1 MQATRCIPRPDPSPR
16 PLETGHRQ
24 HGSAQIPLLFP
35 TAFAVPVVIPGS
47 EGEGRIGV
55 VTQLGAPELA
65 VDRTRMGLEVVI
77 VLGLSL
83 GQSAVYSVLR
93 IIERLT
99 RNVPLAEQT
108 STLNASITPDR
119 PWLDLTYQL
128 VGITIGLM
136 PVLLA
141 LYLLNLTDP
150 PAGRTIGFDLT
161 KPRFDLGFGALI
173 AVVIGV
179 PGLGLYALARAV
191 GMNTEVQA
199 SGLADHWWTVPV
211 LILSAAQNAL
221 LEEVVV
227 IGYLFTRLRQLAWN
241 AAAIVALSAV
251 IRGSY
256 HLYQGIGGFVGNL
269 IMGVVFGLIYLRWKR
284 VGPLIVAHTLLDIT
298 AFVGY
303 ALLAPRVSWL

>member
-1 MQATRCIPRPDPSPR
+1 M
-16 PLETGHRQ
+16 
-24 HGSAQIPLLFP
+24 
-35 TAFAVPVVIPGS
+35 AVN
-47 EGEGRIGV
+47 
-55 VTQLGAPELA
+55 
-65 VDRTRMGLEVVI
+65 RTRLGLEVAI

-99 RNVPLAEQT
+99 RDVPLAQQT
-108 STLNASITPDR
+108 STLNASVTPDR

-128 VGITIGLM
+128 VGIAFGLM

-141 LYLLNLTDP
+141 LYLLNLTNA

-161 KPRFDLGFGALI
+161 RPRFDLGFGVLI
-173 AVVIGV
+173 ALLIGI
-179 PGLGLYALARAV
+179 PGLGLYALARV
-191 GMNTEVQA
+191 LGINTDVQA
-199 SGLADHWWTVPV
+199 SGLTDTWWTIPV

-241 AAAIVALSAV
+241 AVAIVALSAI

-269 IMGVVFGLIYLRWKR
+269 IMGVIFGLIYLRWKR
-284 VGPLIVAHTLLDIT
+284 VGPLVVAHTVLDIA

-303 ALLAPRVSWL
+303 ALVAPRVNWL

>member
-1 MQATRCIPRPDPSPR
+1 M
-16 PLETGHRQ
+16 
-24 HGSAQIPLLFP
+24 
-35 TAFAVPVVIPGS
+35 
-47 EGEGRIGV
+47 GV

-65 VDRTRMGLEVVI
+65 VDRRRTGLEVVI

-99 RNVPLAEQT
+99 RDVPLAEQT

-128 VGITIGLM
+128 VGIGIGLM

-141 LYLLNLTDP
+141 LYLLSLTDP

-161 KPRFDLGFGALI
+161 RPRFDLGFGFLI
-173 AVVIGV
+173 AVVIGI

-241 AAAIVALSAV
+241 AAAIIALSAV

-269 IMGVVFGLIYLRWKR
+269 IMGVIFGLIYLRWKR
-284 VGPLIVAHTLLDIT
+284 VGPLVVAHTLLDIT

-303 ALLAPRVSWL
+303 ALLAPRVNWL

>member
-1 MQATRCIPRPDPSPR
+1 
-16 PLETGHRQ
+16 
-24 HGSAQIPLLFP
+24 
-35 TAFAVPVVIPGS
+35 
-47 EGEGRIGV
+47 
-55 VTQLGAPELA
+55 VTELGASESA
-65 VDRTRMGLEVVI
+65 VDRTRLGIEVVI

-83 GQSAVYSVLR
+83 GQSAVYAVLR

-99 RNVPLAEQT
+99 REVPLAQQT
-108 STLNASITPDR
+108 STLNPSVTPDR

-128 VGITIGLM
+128 VGIAFGLM

-141 LYLLNLTDP
+141 LYLLNLTNA

-161 KPRFDLGFGALI
+161 RPRFDLGFGALI
-173 AVVIGV
+173 AVVIGI
-179 PGLGLYALARAV
+179 PGLGLYALARAL
-191 GMNTEVQA
+191 GFNTEVQA
-199 SGLADHWWTVPV
+199 SGLGDQWWTIPV

-241 AAAIVALSAV
+241 PAAIIALSAV

-269 IMGVVFGLIYLRWKR
+269 IMGVIFGLIYLRWKR
-284 VGPLIVAHTLLDIT
+284 VGPLVVAHTLLDIA

-303 ALLAPRVSWL
+303 ALVAPYVDWL

>member
-1 MQATRCIPRPDPSPR
+1 M
-16 PLETGHRQ
+16 
-24 HGSAQIPLLFP
+24 
-35 TAFAVPVVIPGS
+35 
-47 EGEGRIGV
+47 GV
-55 VTQLGAPELA
+55 VTQPGATEMTVNRTRLGA
-65 VDRTRMGLEVVI
+65 EVAI

-83 GQSAVYSVLR
+83 GQSAIYSVLR

-99 RNVPLAEQT
+99 REVPLAQQT
-108 STLNASITPDR
+108 STLNASVTPDR

-128 VGITIGLM
+128 VGIAFGLM

-141 LYLLNLTDP
+141 LYLLNLSNA

-161 KPRFDLGFGALI
+161 RPRFDLGFGVLI
-173 AVVIGV
+173 ALLIGV
-179 PGLGLYALARAV
+179 PGLGLYALARV
-191 GMNTEVQA
+191 LGLNTDVQA
-199 SGLADHWWTVPV
+199 SGLTDNWWTIPV

-227 IGYLFTRLRQLAWN
+227 IGYLFTRLSQLGWN
-241 AAAIVALSAV
+241 AIAIVALSAI

-269 IMGVVFGLIYLRWKR
+269 IMGVIFGLIYLRWKR
-284 VGPLIVAHTLLDIT
+284 VGPLVVAHTLLDIA

-303 ALLAPRVSWL
+303 ALIAPHVTWL

>member
-1 MQATRCIPRPDPSPR
+1 MG
-16 PLETGHRQ
+16 L
-24 HGSAQIPLLFP
+24 
-35 TAFAVPVVIPGS
+35 
-47 EGEGRIGV
+47 
-55 VTQLGAPELA
+55 VTQPASEVA
-65 VDRTRMGLEVVI
+65 VNRTRLGFEVAI
-77 VLGLSL
+77 VLGVSL

-99 RNVPLAEQT
+99 RDVPLAQQT
-108 STLNASITPDR
+108 STLNASVTPDR

-128 VGITIGLM
+128 VGIAFGLM

-141 LYLLNLTDP
+141 LYLLNLTNA

-161 KPRFDLGFGALI
+161 RPRFDLGFGVLI
-173 AVVIGV
+173 ALLIGV
-179 PGLGLYALARAV
+179 PGLGLYTLARV
-191 GMNTEVQA
+191 LGLNTDVQA
-199 SGLADHWWTVPV
+199 SGLTDNWWTIPV

-227 IGYLFTRLRQLAWN
+227 IGYLFTRLGQLAWN
-241 AAAIVALSAV
+241 AAAIVALSAI

-269 IMGVVFGLIYLRWKR
+269 IMGVIFGLIYLRWKR
-284 VGPLIVAHTLLDIT
+284 VGPLVVAHTALDIA

-303 ALLAPRVSWL
+303 ALIAPHVTWL

>member
-1 MQATRCIPRPDPSPR
+1 
-16 PLETGHRQ
+16 
-24 HGSAQIPLLFP
+24 
-35 TAFAVPVVIPGS
+35 
-47 EGEGRIGV
+47 
-55 VTQLGAPELA
+55 
-65 VDRTRMGLEVVI
+65 MGLEVVI

-99 RNVPLAEQT
+99 RDVPLAEQT

-128 VGITIGLM
+128 VGIGIGLM

-141 LYLLNLTDP
+141 LYLLSLTDP

-161 KPRFDLGFGALI
+161 RPRFDLGFGFLI
-173 AVVIGV
+173 AVVIGI

-241 AAAIVALSAV
+241 AAAIIALSAV

-269 IMGVVFGLIYLRWKR
+269 IMGVIFGLIYLRWKR
-284 VGPLIVAHTLLDIT
+284 VGPLVVAHTLLDIT

-303 ALLAPRVSWL
+303 ALLAPRVNWL

>member
-1 MQATRCIPRPDPSPR
+1 MG
-16 PLETGHRQ
+16 L
-24 HGSAQIPLLFP
+24 
-35 TAFAVPVVIPGS
+35 
-47 EGEGRIGV
+47 
-55 VTQLGAPELA
+55 VTQPGAPEVA
-65 VDRTRMGLEVVI
+65 VHRTRLGLEVAI

-99 RNVPLAEQT
+99 RDVPLAQQT
-108 STLNASITPDR
+108 STLNASVTPDR

-128 VGITIGLM
+128 VGIAFGLM

-141 LYLLNLTDP
+141 LYLLNLTNA

-161 KPRFDLGFGALI
+161 RPRFDLGFGVLI
-173 AVVIGV
+173 ALLIGI
-179 PGLGLYALARAV
+179 PGLGLYALARV
-191 GMNTEVQA
+191 LGINTDVQA
-199 SGLADHWWTVPV
+199 SGLTDTWWTIPV

-241 AAAIVALSAV
+241 AVAIVALSAI

-269 IMGVVFGLIYLRWKR
+269 IMGVIFGLIYLRWKR
-284 VGPLIVAHTLLDIT
+284 VGSLVVAHTVLDIT

-303 ALLAPRVSWL
+303 ALVAPRVNWL